1 MGDGGQMGQR
11 EFVVVAIIVLAI
23 VIAAVFVGGVAHP

>member
-11 EFVVVAIIVLAI
+11 EFVVVAIVVLAI
-23 VIAAVFVGGVAHP
+23 VVAAVFVGGVAHP

>member
-23 VIAAVFVGGVAHP
+23 VVAGVFVAGVAHA

>member
-11 EFVVVAIIVLAI
+11 EFVVVAIVVLAI
-23 VIAAVFVGGVAHP
+23 VVAAVFVAGVAHA

>member
-11 EFVVVAIIVLAI
+11 EFLVVAIVVLAI
-23 VIAAVFVGGVAHP
+23 VVAAVFVGGVAHP